1 MRLSDYLRTEF
12 VFTDLEASGPEEA
25 LAFIANRLASAGAS
39 AEQDQMEAALLERE
53 RAHTTAMGRGFALPH
68 ATIPGMSE
76 AILAILVAPNGVPF
90 GSEGDEPVKVFFTL
104 LSPPGREGEHIKLLA
119 RICRLVRHP
128 GFVASVAESEDEDE
142 VVETVRRVDE
152 EHF

>member
-1 MRLSDYLRTEF
+1 MRLRDYLRTEF
-12 VFTDLEASGPEEA
+12 VFTRLEASGPEEA
-25 LAFIANRLASAGAS
+25 VASIADRLASADAV
-39 AEQDQMEAALLERE
+39 ADRDEVKTALLQRE
-53 RAHTTAMGRGFALPH
+53 HAHSTAMGHGFALPH

-76 AILAILVAPNGVPF
+76 PILAVAVAPEGVPF
-90 GSEGDEPVKVFFTL
+90 GSEDGEPVKVFFAL

-128 GFVASVAESEDEDE
+128 GFVDSVADAADEAA

-152 EHF
+152 EHV